1 MTGWTAA
8 IILAAGFVLPL
19 VHVAVSKRGG
29 PFLPPP
35 GARCPMGPRTGW
47 IVLVLML
54 GPIGWLLY
62 MRRRSEKTWDR
73 GEREGRNS

>member
-1 MTGWTAA
+1 MTGWTALV
-8 IILAAGFVLPL
+8 ILTAGFVLPL
-19 VHVAVSKRGG
+19 VHVAVSRRGG

-62 MRRRSEKTWDR
+62 MGRRSGKTR
-73 GEREGRNS
+73 ARRERERRSR